1 MTVLGFDTSTSST
14 VVGLRLRDGTTLQLR
29 DDPEEGERP
38 GHATRL
44 LSLTNELLSD
54 ADVAWGSVARIVVG
68 VGPGTFTGLRVGVA
82 TARGLAQ
89 SLGVELVGMSSLLA
103 LSYAARASVP
113 DGMTGVLPVIDARR
127 GEVFAGVYDEQ
138 IELIAPHPLAPS
150 EIGKLLERAQTA
162 ASVERWIAV
171 GDGGLGY
178 RDALEHA
185 RVLVPDPDCSLHRIQ
200 ASAICALGA
209 GVADYGAPVL
219 PDYRRRPDAEIALE
233 GAA

>member
-1 MTVLGFDTSTSST
+1 
-14 VVGLRLRDGTTLQLR
+14 VVGLRLADASTLQLR
-29 DDPEEGERP
+29 DDPGKGERP

-44 LSLTNELLSD
+44 LALANDLLSD
-54 ADVAWGSVARIVVG
+54 AGVAWGTIARVVVG

-82 TARGLAQ
+82 TARGLSQ
-89 SLGVELVGMSSLLA
+89 SLGVELVGVSSLLA

-113 DGMTGVLPVIDARR
+113 DARTGVLPVIDARR

-138 IELIAPHPLAPS
+138 IELIAPHPLAPG
-150 EIGKLLERAQTA
+150 EIGALLERAEVAT
-162 ASVERWIAV
+162 SLESWIAV
-171 GDGGLGY
+171 GDGALRY

-185 RVLVPDPDCSLHRIQ
+185 GVLVPDPDCALHLIQ

-209 GVADYGAPVL
+209 CASNHGAPVL

-233 GAA
+233 GAAS